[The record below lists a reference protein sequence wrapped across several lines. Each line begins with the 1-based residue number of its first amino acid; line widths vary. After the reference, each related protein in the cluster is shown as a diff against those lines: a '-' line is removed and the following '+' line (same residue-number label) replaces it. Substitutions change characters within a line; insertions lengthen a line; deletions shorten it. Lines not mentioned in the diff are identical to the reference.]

1 MELAGV
7 TKVAPETTRPHALV
21 PGQHQIPSQFGH
33 IGVTSVLLAL
43 TILVETCSRRERI
56 MREIGR
62 QRRLRGKA
70 AIGLAAAAAIAVGG
84 SLAASQAVA
93 APRTPAASGGL
104 SVTKQFFG
112 STVEPYTGKNTAV
125 FRYTLRNGNGMKVQ
139 ILTYGGTIQTIWV
152 PGRNGHK
159 ADVVLG
165 FKTLADYVKF
175 NSPPVA
181 PTTGVYF
188 GETVGRYA
196 NRIAKG
202 QFSLNQPGQGK
213 VNYTLPV
220 NNGPNALHGGIV
232 GFGNHIWASQAVSG
246 NGSVGVQLTLNSP
259 NGDEGAP
266 AGSPGCPNGCT
277 GYPAAIKVVLTY
289 TLNNRNQLGLHY
301 VTTNKSSNLNTVVNL
316 TNHSYFNLAGESS
329 FPGSAYGQLIKIN
342 ANKYTPTDT
351 TSIPL
356 GFNAS
361 VFGTPFNF
369 TRFFPMGAR
378 IADVSA
384 PDHSPGFNQLL
395 EAQGYDHNWVL
406 NPGHSG
412 PGGLN
417 LAAKALDPRSGREL
431 TVWTSEPG
439 VQFYTS
445 NFLTGTLVGISG
457 HAYRQGQAYTFET
470 QHFPN
475 SPNQPNFPSTEL
487 KAGQTQTTDTIFAF
501 SS

>member
-1 MELAGV
+1 
-7 TKVAPETTRPHALV
+7 
-21 PGQHQIPSQFGH
+21 
-33 IGVTSVLLAL
+33 
-43 TILVETCSRRERI
+43 

-62 QRRLRGKA
+62 QRRLRGPA
-70 AIGLAAAAAIAVGG
+70 AIGLAAMVAIGIGG
-84 SLAASQAVA
+84 SLAASQAMA
-93 APRTPAASGGL
+93 APQTPAAARGGNHGL
-104 SVTKQFFG
+104 SVSKQAFG
-112 STVEPYTGKNTAV
+112 STVEPYTGKNTTV
-125 FRYTLRNGNGMKVQ
+125 FRYTLSNAKGMSVQ
-139 ILTYGGTIQTIWV
+139 ILTYGGIVQDIWV
-152 PGRNGHK
+152 PGKNGHK

-175 NSPPVA
+175 DSPPVA

-202 QFSLNQPGQGK
+202 IFSLNQPGQGK
-213 VNYTLPV
+213 VTYTLPV

-232 GFGNHIWASQAVSG
+232 GFGNHIWADQAVTG
-246 NGSVGVQLTLNSP
+246 NGSVGVKLTLNSP

-266 AGSPGCPNGCT
+266 AGAPGCPNGCT

-289 TLNNRNQLGLHY
+289 TLNNANQLVLHY
-301 VTTNKSSNLNTVVNL
+301 TTTNESKNLNTVVNL
-316 TNHSYFNLAGESS
+316 TNHSYFNLAGESA
-329 FPGSAYGQLIKIN
+329 FPGSAYSQDIQIN

-356 GFNAS
+356 GFQAS

-369 TRFFPMGAR
+369 TRPFQMGAR
-378 IADVSA
+378 IQDVSA

-406 NPGHSG
+406 NKQTSATTG
-412 PGGLN
+412 PLGLN
-417 LAAKALDPRSGREL
+417 LAAIAADPGSGRTL
-431 TVWTSEPG
+431 TVWTDQPG

-501 SS
+501 N

>member
-1 MELAGV
+1 
-7 TKVAPETTRPHALV
+7 
-21 PGQHQIPSQFGH
+21 
-33 IGVTSVLLAL
+33 
-43 TILVETCSRRERI
+43 

-62 QRRLRGKA
+62 QRRLRGQA
-70 AIGLAAAAAIAVGG
+70 AIGLAAMVAIAVGG
-84 SLAASQAVA
+84 SLAATQAVA
-93 APRTPAASGGL
+93 ARAQPPPAAACPSAR
-104 SVTKQFFG
+104 QFFG

-125 FRYTLRNGNGMKVQ
+125 FRYTLRNANGMKVQ
-139 ILTYGGTIQTIWV
+139 ILTYGGTVQDIWV
-152 PGRNGHK
+152 PGRNGRK

-232 GFGNHIWASQAVSG
+232 GFGNHIWASQAVAV
-246 NGSVGVQLTLNSP
+246 NGSVGVQLTLVSP
-259 NGDEGAP
+259 NGDEGAQ

-277 GYPAAIKVVLTY
+277 GYPAQIKVVLTY
-289 TLNNRNQLGLHY
+289 TPEQPEPAGPALQDDQPVQEPQHDPQPDQPQLLQPGGRELVPGLGVRPADQDQREQVHADRHHLDPARLQR
-301 VTTNKSSNLNTVVNL
+301 VGVRHAVQLHPL
-316 TNHSYFNLAGESS
+316 LPDGRPDCRRQRAGQ
-329 FPGSAYGQLIKIN
+329 FPGLQPAPGSAGLRPQLG
-342 ANKYTPTDT
+342 AEPRPPAARSAS
-351 TSIPL
+351 TSRP
-356 GFNAS
+356 S
-361 VFGTPFNF
+361 
-369 TRFFPMGAR
+369 
-378 IADVSA
+378 
-384 PDHSPGFNQLL
+384 
-395 EAQGYDHNWVL
+395 
-406 NPGHSG
+406 
-412 PGGLN
+412 
-417 LAAKALDPRSGREL
+417 ALDPASGRAL
-431 TVWTSEPG
+431 TVWTDQPG

-487 KAGQTQTTDTIFAF
+487 KAGQTQNTTTIFAF